1 MKETLKNPFGLINGA
16 LYHVKDI
23 SKQCDVYCPEC
34 GNKLILKDGDI
45 MVKHLS
51 HSIKRDNCINESII
65 HKYIKQYLYEKI
77 VSLII
82 KNHKVIFEGNKLKL
96 AKEELLN
103 IKEKYIEY
111 RNLDINYIP
120 DIFLVLEWNYNVA
133 IEICYKNKK
142 DLDYLNK
149 ILSNSNID
157 IVLEICVT
165 EDDLID
171 FNEYELIKKANV
183 IYNKIERKY
192 SIAQEKVN
200 KLSIENKNLKERIK
214 NDYTLENKN
223 LFKRIKF
230 LNEELKRYKSLV
242 QHLGKISENQRE
254 EIEKLEEEN
263 ERLKKESLI
272 YEELELIKNY

>member
-1 MKETLKNPFGLINGA
+1 M
-16 LYHVKDI
+16 
-23 SKQCDVYCPEC
+23 
-34 GNKLILKDGDI
+34 
-45 MVKHLS
+45 
-51 HSIKRDNCINESII
+51 
-65 HKYIKQYLYEKI
+65 
-77 VSLII
+77 
-82 KNHKVIFEGNKLKL
+82 
-96 AKEELLN
+96 
-103 IKEKYIEY
+103 
-111 RNLDINYIP
+111 
-120 DIFLVLEWNYNVA
+120 A